1 MMGLSLLAR
10 LRDDQRGSPIA
21 EFAVVAPTMM
31 LLIMGSMDLA
41 YSSYVTSVLEG
52 EIQKASR
59 DSGLEGSGDKLAAIQ
74 TKAENQV
81 KILVKNATF
90 TPLRKSYTS
99 YLSVKPER
107 FTDKNGN
114 GQYDAG
120 ECFDDVNA
128 NRQWDSDPGNN
139 GQGGAND
146 VAAYTMKMSF
156 PRLFPLAGMI
166 GLSSTET
173 ITVKTYLR
181 NQPYKSQNVPTV
193 ESICP

>member
-1 MMGLSLLAR
+1 MTGAGFLAR
-10 LRDDQRGSPIA
+10 LREDIRGSPIA

-31 LLIMGSMDLA
+31 LLIMASMDLA

-59 DSGLEGSGDKLAAIQ
+59 DSGMEGSGDKLAAIQ

-81 KILVKNATF
+81 RIIVKNATF

-99 YLSVKPER
+99 YLTDKPER
-107 FTDKNGN
+107 FTDTNSN
-114 GQYDAG
+114 GQRDAG

-128 NRQWDSDPGNN
+128 NGQWDSDPGND
-139 GQGGAND
+139 GQGGPND
-146 VAAYTMKMSF
+146 VAAYTMKMTF

-181 NQPYKSQNVPTV
+181 NQPYNAQNIPTV
-193 ESICP
+193 KTLCT

>member
-1 MMGLSLLAR
+1 MGLPFLAR
-10 LRDDQRGSPIA
+10 LRDDVRGSPIA
-21 EFAVVAPTMM
+21 EFAVVAPTML
-31 LLIMGSMDLA
+31 LLIMASMDLA

-59 DSGLEGSGDKLAAIQ
+59 DSGMEGSGEQLAAIQ
-74 TKAENQV
+74 AKAENQV
-81 KILVKNATF
+81 RIIVRNATF

-99 YLSVKPER
+99 YLTAKPER
-107 FTDKNGN
+107 FTDTNSN
-114 GQYDAG
+114 GQRDAG

-128 NRQWDSDPGNN
+128 NSQWDSDPGND
-139 GQGGAND
+139 GQGGPND
-146 VAAYTMKMSF
+146 VAAYTMQMSF

-181 NQPYKSQNVPTV
+181 NQPYNAQNVPTV
-193 ESICP
+193 KTLCT